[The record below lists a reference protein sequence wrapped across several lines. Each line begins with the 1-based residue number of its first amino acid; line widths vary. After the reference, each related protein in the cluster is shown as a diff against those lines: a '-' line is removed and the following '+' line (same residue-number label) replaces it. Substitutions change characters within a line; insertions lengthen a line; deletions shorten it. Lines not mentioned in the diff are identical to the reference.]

1 MGGSQDLNTDSW
13 APEFV
18 LLATMALLLNVPGQM
33 VSMIV
38 FAVGLLELSCSMP
51 CTMDFGSLPH
61 LP

>member
-1 MGGSQDLNTDSW
+1 MGGSQDLNTGSW

-18 LLATMALLLNVPGQM
+18 LLATMAQM

-38 FAVGLLELSCSMP
+38 FAVGLLELSCSVP
-51 CTMDFGSLPH
+51 CTMDFGSLPL